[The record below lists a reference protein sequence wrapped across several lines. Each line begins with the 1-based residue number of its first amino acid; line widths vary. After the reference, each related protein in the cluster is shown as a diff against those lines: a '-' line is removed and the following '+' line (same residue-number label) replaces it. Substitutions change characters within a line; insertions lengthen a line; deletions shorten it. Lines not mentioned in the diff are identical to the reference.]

1 MTRFLQ
7 FSCSTDCN
15 SIQKDF
21 TPSVPSVLSVLLF
34 VCVFVHVSYVNS
46 CRADAAVMSHVWE
59 YVIMEEA
66 TSLNG

>member
-1 MTRFLQ
+1 MLG
-7 FSCSTDCN
+7 
-15 SIQKDF
+15 
-21 TPSVPSVLSVLLF
+21 VLVMLPC

-59 YVIMEEA
+59 HVILEEA